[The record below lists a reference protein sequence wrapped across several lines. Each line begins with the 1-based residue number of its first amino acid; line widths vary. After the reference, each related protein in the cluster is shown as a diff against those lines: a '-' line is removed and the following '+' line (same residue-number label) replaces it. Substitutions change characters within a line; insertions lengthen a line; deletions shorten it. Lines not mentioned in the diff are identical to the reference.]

1 MNSILIVD
9 DLESIHEMLDAV
21 VQPIGLTTAFAKDGQ
36 TALELFKEKR
46 FPLVLTDINMSPM
59 DGMELLQELKAIDP
73 NVLVIMMSGY
83 ANTDN
88 AMQSLR
94 LGAFDYITKPFKVDQ
109 LMSAINRAQ
118 DVFKTRAK
126 DGDVNEGDPSLNF
139 IGDSPS
145 IQKLRK
151 SVEKLSS
158 TTNTVLIE
166 GEKKKKKSLVASLL
180 RKAGEN
186 EEDSEE
192 ERPYVTLSCKKLS
205 EEELKDSLVGPEQKG
220 GSLFQEARGGILF
233 IRDIESLA
241 SDIQNELG
249 TIISELKDE
258 VRVVCSTCQNLEAMT
273 DKGEFDESLYF
284 RISSSPLKVPSLRE
298 RADDIPIIA
307 RAILNSLEMEEFE
320 ISDRAKA
327 LLAAYQWPG
336 NYTEL
341 KQSIE
346 EAAAQ
351 CENQTIRAKDL
362 PEKIHDMTSWPSL
375 TDYVEGK
382 SREYMTRVLQACK
395 GDSSKAAEILQCE
408 EGELASLEN

>member
-21 VQPIGLTTAFAKDGQ
+21 VQPIGLSTAFAKDGQ
-36 TALELFKEKR
+36 NALELFKEKR

-59 DGMELLQELKAIDP
+59 DGMELLKELKAIDP

-118 DVFKTRAK
+118 EVFKTRAK
-126 DGDVNEGDPSLNF
+126 DGDVNDGDPSLNF

-166 GEKKKKKSLVASLL
+166 GEIGTQKSLVASLL
-180 RKAGEN
+180 RKAEEN
-186 EEDSEE
+186 EEDSAE
-192 ERPYVTLSCKKLS
+192 ERPFIALSCKKLS

-233 IRDIESLA
+233 IRDIEFLA
-241 SDIQNELG
+241 ADIQNELG

-408 EGELASLEN
+408 EGELASIEN